1 MLTKASK
8 STRSTHAET
17 LVSGE
22 STNCKNFQQCCG
34 RPFGVHGNGSA
45 ASPSPALDFRVH
57 VTESQSQAS
66 KAREGPDPHGL
77 GHDRGDEIEIERSS
91 LPKTWVSNYEGS
103 NQRLRSTTTLLASER
118 DETDGRPGPKEGHA
132 IWIGVDAGGRR
143 RRKGGRR
150 RIEETGAAAAAAGE
164 AVGWGLLRQRM
175 RSVRVG
181 LVLRGAGS
189 LQQALQNAVNRRRPS
204 LINPLL

>member
-1 MLTKASK
+1 MLREAIW
-8 STRSTHAET
+8 
-17 LVSGE
+17 
-22 STNCKNFQQCCG
+22 
-34 RPFGVHGNGSA
+34 VHGNGSA
-45 ASPSPALDFRVH
+45 AAPSSALDSSVH

-77 GHDRGDEIEIERSS
+77 GHDDRGDEIEIERSS
-91 LPKTWVSNYEGS
+91 LPKKWVSNCEAS

-118 DETDGRPGPKEGHA
+118 DETDGRPGAKEGHA

-143 RRKGGRR
+143 RREGGRR
-150 RIEETGAAAAAAGE
+150 RIEETGSAAPAASTAGE

-181 LVLRGAGS
+181 RVLRGAGS
-189 LQQALQNAVNRRRPS
+189 L
-204 LINPLL
+204 